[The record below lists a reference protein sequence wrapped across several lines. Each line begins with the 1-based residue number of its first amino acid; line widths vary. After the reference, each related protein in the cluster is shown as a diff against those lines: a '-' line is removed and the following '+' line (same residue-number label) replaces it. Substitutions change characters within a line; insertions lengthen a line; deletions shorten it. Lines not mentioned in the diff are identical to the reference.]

1 MSKTDR
7 EIVKGKQKG
16 SKHQEYV
23 VKHLLARD
31 DSKQKI
37 PYFEED
43 GKFWYLEKKDTNKQT
58 GEIRYSYR
66 DLTSKLSKEA
76 QLRANK
82 LKLVPKLEL
91 YEKIFGKVVGKQ
103 VFLEEVSKTQKV
115 YSGVDP
121 DLYDIDH
128 LGSQKF
134 KYPHLS
140 RNLNKQL
147 IEFNRSEG
155 ARRLTKQQEI
165 ALRVLPDDL
174 EGTLRLQ
181 GPEPNDI
188 IKDQIMGRVKGG
200 ATKDYTGISAFAAN
214 QSNEY
219 QTQFTSKNVNNGN
232 GNGVNGNGTNGN
244 GTNGKNGNGLTVNG
258 KNGKNGFL
266 KGLENVTDYSGMTKF
281 GRSTDQLINIGVNA
295 STGNY
300 GGAAIGAAT
309 FATSKALQDPKVQA
323 RVAKQITQLVTE
335 RGAKSA
341 AKFIP
346 GLDIVLSGK
355 ESLDYLKRG
364 RWDQAGIAALS
375 GAIGWIPI
383 IGDGASAALDL
394 SNTGIDI
401 ARLQAPTGANKKK
414 SQNRFTRFFKGLN
427 T

>member
-1 MSKTDR
+1 MSRTDR

-219 QTQFTSKNVNNGN
+219 QTQFTSKKVNNGN
-232 GNGVNGNGTNGN
+232 GNGVNGNGVNGR
-244 GTNGKNGNGLTVNG
+244 NGNGLAVNG
-258 KNGKNGFL
+258 KNGKNGIL
-266 KGLENVTDYSGMTKF
+266 KGLDNVTNYSGITKV
-281 GRSTDQLINIGVNA
+281 GRSADQLINFGLYA

-300 GGAAIGAAT
+300 VGAGIGAAT
-309 FATSKALQDPKVQA
+309 YGTSKALQNKQVQA
-323 RVAKQITQLVTE
+323 RVSKQIMKLVAE
-335 RGAKSA
+335 RGTKTA
-341 AKFIP
+341 AKMIP
-346 GLDIVLSGK
+346 GLDILLSGK
-355 ESLDYLKRG
+355 ESWDYLKRG
-364 RWDQAGIAALS
+364 RWDQAGVAALS

-394 SNTGIDI
+394 SNTGLDI
-401 ARLQAPTGANKKK
+401 ARLQAPTGKNKKNAK
-414 SQNRFTRFFKGLN
+414 NRLSRYLRGFN
-427 T
+427 N